1 MMKNNVKAF
10 TLVEIL
16 ISLSIIGVVVTSAL
30 GLFIIGSNSIK
41 QASTHRDVTW
51 IMEKKLSE
59 VKDLY
64 EKYPHSEYPSG
75 VTSAEISDIITNVS
89 EILPDTNPVD
99 LWASSGLSSMSGM
112 EKINK
117 LSYNFII
124 SFYSNTDEIK
134 QAGIVIT
141 WYDPVT
147 GKGKQD
153 SSTIFISRDD

>member
-1 MMKNNVKAF
+1 MKDNVKAF
-10 TLVEIL
+10 TLAEIL
-16 ISLSIIGVVVTSAL
+16 ISLSIIGLVVTSAL

-64 EKYPHSEYPSG
+64 EKYPHSKYVSG
-75 VTSAEISDIITNVS
+75 ITQAEISDIISNVS
-89 EILPDTNPVD
+89 EILPDTSPID
-99 LWASSGLSSMSGM
+99 LWSSSGLSSLSGA
-112 EKINK
+112 ETINK
-117 LSYNFII
+117 ISYNFII
-124 SFYSNTDEIK
+124 SFYSDTDEIK
-134 QAGIVIT
+134 QVGLVVT

-147 GKGKQD
+147 GKGRHD

>member
-1 MMKNNVKAF
+1 MRNKVKAF

-16 ISLSIIGVVVTSAL
+16 ISLAIIGLVVTSAL
-30 GLFIIGSNSIK
+30 GLFIIGSNAIK

-51 IMEKKLSE
+51 VMEKKLSE

-64 EKYPHSEYPSG
+64 EKYPHSEYSSG
-75 VTSAEISDIITNVS
+75 ITMAQISEIISNVS
-89 EILPDTNPVD
+89 GILPGANPVD
-99 LWASSGLSSMSGM
+99 LWSASGLSSIWGK
-112 EKINK
+112 ERINK
-117 LSYNFII
+117 ISYNFII

-134 QAGIVIT
+134 QVGLVVT